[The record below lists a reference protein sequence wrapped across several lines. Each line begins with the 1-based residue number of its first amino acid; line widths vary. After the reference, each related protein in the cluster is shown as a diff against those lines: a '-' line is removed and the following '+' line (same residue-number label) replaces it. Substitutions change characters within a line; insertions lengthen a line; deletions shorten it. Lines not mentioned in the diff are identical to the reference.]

1 MWDSWPPP
9 RPKVDPYRRTTD
21 SDSQSCA
28 ITDLSAGPWKCLH
41 FFLITHENLGYNKIK
56 ATSLQIGVQS
66 RNIKQGFGD
75 CTCKQVERDQC
86 ELCRWKRKE
95 SIPLNPRLRPTNR
108 APSFGP
114 IRYGM
119 LRHLCHVMWSF
130 KWLGVSRGER
140 VLLDFCTLFMFV
152 RSFAV
157 VRVKFISHPRLQC
170 IFKCCIRA
178 GLWRVLALGQ
188 MRDRRQTWD
197 GDFNSFWLNENN
209 RNLIQSNLM
218 V

>member
-1 MWDSWPPP
+1 MGQLTPPP
-9 RPKVDPYRRTTD
+9 PPWPKVDPYRRTTD
-21 SDSQSCA
+21 SDSQSRA
-28 ITDLSAGPWKCLH
+28 ITEFSAGPWKCLH
-41 FFLITHENLGYNKIK
+41 FFLIIVEYTHENLSYNKIN

-140 VLLDFCTLFMFV
+140 VLLDCLYSLHVCEKLCSCSSQIYLTPAVAVHLQMLHQSWPLK
-152 RSFAV
+152 SFSSGANE
-157 VRVKFISHPRLQC
+157 
-170 IFKCCIRA
+170 
-178 GLWRVLALGQ
+178 GQ
-188 MRDRRQTWD
+188 TANMRRW
-197 GDFNSFWLNENN
+197 F
-209 RNLIQSNLM
+209 
-218 V
+218 